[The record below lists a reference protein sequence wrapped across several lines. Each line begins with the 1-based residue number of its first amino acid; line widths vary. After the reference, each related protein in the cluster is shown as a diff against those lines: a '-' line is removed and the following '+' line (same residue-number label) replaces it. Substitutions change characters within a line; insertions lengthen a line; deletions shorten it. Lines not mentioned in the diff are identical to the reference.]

1 MRVDQPMDS
10 KAEYTD
16 YDEDEDEDSYSSSK
30 GKQCKKFFD
39 CLNTLGLKIS
49 RRFVGKK

>member
-16 YDEDEDEDSYSSSK
+16 YDEDEDDNDDEDESYSSEKHKPKCKIISSK
-30 GKQCKKFFD
+30 RKDKFI
-39 CLNTLGLKIS
+39 K
-49 RRFVGKK
+49 

>member
-16 YDEDEDEDSYSSSK
+16 YDEEDDEDSYSSSK
-30 GKQCKKFFD
+30 GK
-39 CLNTLGLKIS
+39 
-49 RRFVGKK
+49 